1 MLELSHNRNVTPAPA
16 RKSSAAQQPRKLMIA
31 LVLLLVAL
39 VAILIKDRQFWFG
52 SEESVIESDLPAAQP
67 TATAAQSAPATT
79 HAARATTSAPAH
91 STKNPVATAKTSS
104 QPVAP
109 ETPAVTTTRTV
120 LPPLDV
126 EVIAGDNHH
135 TVRPRSNVTKVQVA
149 KVPSIQPEAPAAS
162 ITSKAAT
169 HEVVPAAATHLPQ
182 TEIHATYP
190 VLAQHMNVQGSV
202 VLEALIGTDGM
213 IENIRVLRGPAI
225 LSSAAQQAVREWK
238 FKPIYQHGQAVES
251 KATITVNFTIRVGDS
266 LPSSTLAQGTSTL
279 ESNLSR

>member
-1 MLELSHNRNVTPAPA
+1 MLELSQKRNMTAAPA
-16 RKSSAAQQPRKLMIA
+16 RKGSQPRKLMLA

-52 SEESVIESDLPAAQP
+52 SEEAVIESDLPAAQP
-67 TATAAQSAPATT
+67 TPATAAQSAPVTN
-79 HAARATTSAPAH
+79 AAPAATSAPAH
-91 STKNPVATAKTSS
+91 AAKNPVATAKTSS
-104 QPVAP
+104 QPAVP
-109 ETPAVTTTRTV
+109 ETPAVTATRTV

-149 KVPSIQPEAPAAS
+149 KVPGIQPEAPAAS

-169 HEVVPAAATHLPQ
+169 HEVVTAAATHLPQ

-202 VLEALIGTDGM
+202 VLEALSGTDGM
-213 IENIRVLRGPAI
+213 IENVRVLRGPAI

-266 LPSSTLAQGTSTL
+266 LPSSTLAQGTSSL
-279 ESNLSR
+279 EPDLTR

>member
-1 MLELSHNRNVTPAPA
+1 MTAAPA
-16 RKSSAAQQPRKLMIA
+16 RKGSQPRKLMLA

-52 SEESVIESDLPAAQP
+52 SEEAVIESDLPAAQP
-67 TATAAQSAPATT
+67 TPATAAQSAPVTN
-79 HAARATTSAPAH
+79 AAPAATSAPAH
-91 STKNPVATAKTSS
+91 AAKNPVATAKTSS
-104 QPVAP
+104 QPAVP
-109 ETPAVTTTRTV
+109 ETPAVTATRTV

-149 KVPSIQPEAPAAS
+149 KVPGIQPEAPAAS

-169 HEVVPAAATHLPQ
+169 HEVVTAAATHLPQ

-213 IENIRVLRGPAI
+213 IENVRVLRGPAI

-266 LPSSTLAQGTSTL
+266 LPSSTLAQGTSSL
-279 ESNLSR
+279 EPDLTR

>member
-1 MLELSHNRNVTPAPA
+1 MLELSQKRNMTAAPA
-16 RKSSAAQQPRKLMIA
+16 RKGSQPRKLMLA

-52 SEESVIESDLPAAQP
+52 SEEAVIESDLPAAQP
-67 TATAAQSAPATT
+67 TPATAAQSAPVTNAAPAATSSPA
-79 HAARATTSAPAH
+79 HAA
-91 STKNPVATAKTSS
+91 KNPVATAKTSS
-104 QPVAP
+104 QPAVP
-109 ETPAVTTTRTV
+109 ETPAVTATRTV

-149 KVPSIQPEAPAAS
+149 KVPGIQPEAPAAS

-169 HEVVPAAATHLPQ
+169 HEVVTAAATHLPQ

-213 IENIRVLRGPAI
+213 IENVRVLRGPAI

-266 LPSSTLAQGTSTL
+266 LPSSTLAQGTSSL
-279 ESNLSR
+279 EPDLTR

>member
-1 MLELSHNRNVTPAPA
+1 MLELSQNRNVTPAPA
-16 RKSSAAQQPRKLMIA
+16 RKGSQPRKLMLA

-52 SEESVIESDLPAAQP
+52 SEEAVIESDLPAAQP
-67 TATAAQSAPATT
+67 TPATAAQSAPVTNAAPAATSSPA
-79 HAARATTSAPAH
+79 HAA
-91 STKNPVATAKTSS
+91 KNPVATAKTSS
-104 QPVAP
+104 QPAVP
-109 ETPAVTTTRTV
+109 ETPAVTATRTV

-149 KVPSIQPEAPAAS
+149 KVPGIQPEAPAAS

-169 HEVVPAAATHLPQ
+169 HEVVTAAATHLPQ

-213 IENIRVLRGPAI
+213 IENVRVLRGPAI

-266 LPSSTLAQGTSTL
+266 LPSSTLAQGTSSL
-279 ESNLSR
+279 ESDLSR

>member
-1 MLELSHNRNVTPAPA
+1 MLELSQNRNVTPAPA
-16 RKSSAAQQPRKLMIA
+16 RKGSQPRKLMLA

-52 SEESVIESDLPAAQP
+52 SEEAVIESDLPTAQP
-67 TATAAQSAPATT
+67 TPASPAQSAPIATKAAPATT
-79 HAARATTSAPAH
+79 TAVAHATN
-91 STKNPVATAKTSS
+91 NPVATAKTSS
-104 QPVAP
+104 QPVTP
-109 ETPAVTTTRTV
+109 EAPAVTATRTV

-149 KVPSIQPEAPAAS
+149 KVPGIQPEAPAAS

-169 HEVVPAAATHLPQ
+169 HEVVTAAATHLPQ

-213 IENIRVLRGPAI
+213 IENVRVLRGPAI

-266 LPSSTLAQGTSTL
+266 LPSSTLAQGTPSL
-279 ESNLSR
+279 ESELSR

>member
-1 MLELSHNRNVTPAPA
+1 MLELSQNRNMTPAPA
-16 RKSSAAQQPRKLMIA
+16 RKGSQPRKLMLA

-39 VAILIKDRQFWFG
+39 LAILIKDRQFWFG
-52 SEESVIESDLPAAQP
+52 SEEAVIESDLPAAQP
-67 TATAAQSAPATT
+67 TPATAAQSAPATS
-79 HAARATTSAPAH
+79 AAPGALSAPAH
-91 STKNPVATAKTSS
+91 ATKNPVATAKNSS
-104 QPVAP
+104 QPAVP
-109 ETPAVTTTRTV
+109 ETPAVTATRTV

-149 KVPSIQPEAPAAS
+149 KVPGVQPEAPAAS

-213 IENIRVLRGPAI
+213 IENVRVLRGPAI

-266 LPSSTLAQGTSTL
+266 LPSSTLAQGTSSL
-279 ESNLSR
+279 ESDLTR

>member
-1 MLELSHNRNVTPAPA
+1 
-16 RKSSAAQQPRKLMIA
+16 
-31 LVLLLVAL
+31 
-39 VAILIKDRQFWFG
+39 
-52 SEESVIESDLPAAQP
+52 
-67 TATAAQSAPATT
+67 
-79 HAARATTSAPAH
+79 
-91 STKNPVATAKTSS
+91 
-104 QPVAP
+104 
-109 ETPAVTTTRTV
+109 
-120 LPPLDV
+120 LDV

-149 KVPSIQPEAPAAS
+149 KVPGIQPEAPAAS

-169 HEVVPAAATHLPQ
+169 HEVVTAAATHLPQ

-213 IENIRVLRGPAI
+213 IENVRVLRGPAI

-266 LPSSTLAQGTSTL
+266 LPSSTLAQGTSSL
-279 ESNLSR
+279 EPDLTR

>member
-1 MLELSHNRNVTPAPA
+1 MLELSQNRNMTPAPA
-16 RKSSAAQQPRKLMIA
+16 RKGSQPRKLMLA

-39 VAILIKDRQFWFG
+39 LAILIKDRQFWFG
-52 SEESVIESDLPAAQP
+52 SEEAVIESDLPAAQP
-67 TATAAQSAPATT
+67 TPATAAQSAPATS
-79 HAARATTSAPAH
+79 AAPGALSAPAH
-91 STKNPVATAKTSS
+91 ATKNPVATAKTSS
-104 QPVAP
+104 QPAVP
-109 ETPAVTTTRTV
+109 ETPAVTATRTV

-126 EVIAGDNHH
+126 EVIAGDNHR

-149 KVPSIQPEAPAAS
+149 KVPGVQPEAPAAS

-213 IENIRVLRGPAI
+213 IENVRVLRGPAI

-266 LPSSTLAQGTSTL
+266 LPSSTLAQGTSSL
-279 ESNLSR
+279 ESDLTR

>member
-1 MLELSHNRNVTPAPA
+1 MLELSQNRNVTPAPA
-16 RKSSAAQQPRKLMIA
+16 RQSSQAQQPRKLMIA

-67 TATAAQSAPATT
+67 TPATAAQSAPAGTNP
-79 HAARATTSAPAH
+79 ATSAAAH
-91 STKNPVATAKTSS
+91 ASKNPVATARNSS

-109 ETPAVTTTRTV
+109 ETPAVTATRTV

-149 KVPSIQPEAPAAS
+149 KVPGIQPEAPAAS

-202 VLEALIGTDGM
+202 VLEALIGSDGM
-213 IENIRVLRGPAI
+213 IENVRVLRGPAI

-266 LPSSTLAQGTSTL
+266 LPSSTLAQGTSSL
-279 ESNLSR
+279 ESDLSR